1 MKGRS
6 RKPAPPAPRGAAA
19 GTSPIKG
26 ILELDRFNEV
36 SLERWSELS
45 ADLDELQDILYFNLE
60 PERRRRRPE
69 LLTALRETTPES
81 LQLEN
86 WVRIVDYQWTLH
98 PLSAAGSLTS
108 IGGRFNAGTE
118 IDSQIFSPWPSLYLA
133 SDHATAYREKFQI
146 DAGQMVEGLS
156 PEELALTP
164 GKSHTTVVLNGNL
177 SRVFPMTPTTLGPV
191 ARILGKIKMPDRA
204 ERIKKKLK
212 FNPND
217 LRMMTT
223 GKQLHDAAALHNWR
237 VLPIQFGL
245 PAPSQILS
253 ELIRAADFEAV
264 AYQSS
269 KGGGKCL
276 ALFVDRL
283 APGSFIELSGNPPA
297 GAIARLD
304 ETTAEELA
312 GWTQLGIK
320 PPRASE

>member
-1 MKGRS
+1 MRGRS

-19 GTSPIKG
+19 GTPPNKG
-26 ILELDRFNEV
+26 ILELDRFDKE
-36 SLERWSELS
+36 SLDRWNELS

-60 PERRRRRPE
+60 PERRRNRPE
-69 LLTALRETTPES
+69 LLKALHETQAEP
-81 LQLEN
+81 LQLQN
-86 WVRIVDYQWTLH
+86 WVRIVDYQWTLY
-98 PLSAAGSLTS
+98 PLSAAGSLTG

-118 IDSQIFSPWPSLYLA
+118 IDSQTFSPWPSLYLA

-146 DAGQMVEGLS
+146 EAGQMIEGLS
-156 PEELALTP
+156 PEELALSP
-164 GKSHTTVVLNGNL
+164 GKSHTTIVLNGKL
-177 SRVFPMTPTTLGPV
+177 SRVFPLTAATLGPV
-191 ARILGKIKMPDRA
+191 ARVLGKIKMPDRA

-212 FNPND
+212 FAPND

-223 GKQLHDAAALHNWR
+223 GKQLHDAAAVHNWR

-253 ELIRAADFEAV
+253 ELIRAADFEAI

-269 KGGGKCL
+269 KSGGTCL
-276 ALFVDRL
+276 AIFVDRL
-283 APGSFIELSGNPPA
+283 APGSFIELSGTSPS

-312 GWTQLGIK
+312 GWAQLGIK
-320 PPRASE
+320 PSKV

>member
-1 MKGRS
+1 LRGRS
-6 RKPAPPAPRGAAA
+6 GKPAPPAPRGAAA
-19 GTSPIKG
+19 GTPPIKG
-26 ILELDRFNEV
+26 ILELDRFSEE

-69 LLTALRETTPES
+69 LLRALQETPAEP

-86 WVRIVDYQWTLH
+86 WVRIVDYQWTLY

-118 IDSQIFSPWPSLYLA
+118 IDSQTFSPWPSLYLA

-146 DAGQMVEGLS
+146 EAGQMVEGLS

-164 GKSHTTVVLNGNL
+164 GQSHTTVVLNGKL
-177 SRVFPMTPTTLGPV
+177 SRIFSLTPATLGPV
-191 ARILGKIKMPDRA
+191 ARVLGKIEMPERA

-212 FNPND
+212 FAPND

-223 GKQLHDAAALHNWR
+223 GKQLHDAAAVHNWR

-269 KGGGKCL
+269 KSGGTCL
-276 ALFVDRL
+276 AVFVDRL
-283 APGSFIELSGNPPA
+283 APGSYIELSGNSPA
-297 GAIARLD
+297 GATVRLD

-312 GWTQLGIK
+312 GWAQLGIK
-320 PPRASE
+320 PPKV